1 MMICTEVAV
10 SCVMY
15 LLDVCY
21 SCGSWARSVVIV
33 TGVRLGLSLLE
44 VKLRLGRCHC
54 WWGEYR

>member
-33 TGVRLGLSLLE
+33 TGVRLGLSLLG
-44 VKLRLGRCHC
+44 VKLKLG
-54 WWGEYR
+54 WG